1 MNEERPDETPG
12 PRPVVAVFAKAPVP
26 GKVKTRLTPA
36 LHAQEA
42 ADLYRSM
49 LLDTIA
55 VVERAGLECVVA
67 FAPSG
72 ARRELERLLGSR
84 RRLAPQPPGDLGQRM
99 EAIFEGLLE
108 DRRRPAIAIGSDCP
122 AVDAER
128 LTEAAEKLEEA
139 EVVVGPALDGGY
151 YLLGLRRPRPELFRD
166 IPWSTGGV
174 TEETRRRIDDAGLR
188 SAWLEPARD
197 LDTPEDLFE
206 WYANGKAEGLPD
218 TYPRTWRTLSTI
230 LSPRRFA
237 ALEEA
242 VLGGEA

>member
-1 MNEERPDETPG
+1 M
-12 PRPVVAVFAKAPVP
+12 FAKAPVP

-36 LHAQEA
+36 LRAQEA

-55 VVERAGLECVVA
+55 VVERARLECVVA

-84 RRLAPQPPGDLGQRM
+84 RPLIPQPPGDLGARM
-99 EAIFEGLLE
+99 ETIFERLLE
-108 DRRRPAIAIGSDCP
+108 DPRRPAIVIGSDCP

-128 LTEAAEKLEEA
+128 LAEAAEELERA

-151 YLLGLRRPRPELFRD
+151 YLLGLRRLRPELFRD
-166 IPWSTGGV
+166 VPWSTERV
-174 TEETRRRIDDAGLR
+174 IEVTRRRIDDAGLR
-188 SAWLEPARD
+188 AAWLEPARD

-206 WYANGKAEGLPD
+206 WYANGKTAGLPD